1 MLQINNKICTI
12 IIIILLLFLSYE
24 LDERCYM
31 EPNSAITP
39 EFRARVIE
47 AAEQLYAESG
57 RERMPS
63 ASEVRAIA
71 RTDMNLTTIVVREWK
86 RQQTARPVPVAVSVP
101 ESVQQAMSE
110 ALASVWTT
118 AQELANAS
126 LRSAEQQWQIEREE
140 IAADLK
146 EVSGEVERLE
156 GECKT
161 ATERC
166 NVATLNLGDALERI
180 EQQDG
185 ELRALRE
192 QLARQEAL
200 TQQAEART
208 QEIERRA
215 EDLKGELAIAHE
227 DAAAVRNELSE
238 ARRLHLA
245 ELDQVKNVAAEQ
257 IERTN
262 EQLATVRGRLDAAN
276 EQLEAR
282 GLEVQGL
289 QTQLATATAQ
299 AEAAVQIHAEQKQG
313 AAREAHRLAERFT
326 TLQSERD
333 EAVRL
338 ANQANQ
344 DAARLSGQL
353 ESLQDVLSRLAPAK
367 TSKKE

>member
-1 MLQINNKICTI
+1 
-12 IIIILLLFLSYE
+12 
-24 LDERCYM
+24 M

-156 GECKT
+156 SECKT

-166 NVATLNLGDALERI
+166 NVAALNLGDALERI

-215 EDLKGELAIAHE
+215 EDLKGELSIAHE

-238 ARRLHLA
+238 ARRSHLA

-262 EQLATVRGRLDAAN
+262 EQLATVRGRLDAAS

-282 GLEVQGL
+282 GLEVQAL

-299 AEAAVQIHAEQKQG
+299 AEAAAQIHAEQKQS
-313 AAREAHRLAERFT
+313 AAREAHRQAERFT

-333 EAVRL
+333 EAIKA

-353 ESLQDVLSRLAPAK
+353 ESLQDVLARLAPAK
-367 TSKKE
+367 GKTKD